1 MNGPFSSG
9 TKTKRIE
16 SDLEKEADFSKV
28 QIPVENY

>member
-9 TKTKRIE
+9 TKTKTVE
-16 SDLEKEADFSKV
+16 SDLEKEANFSKA